1 MSKASY
7 VTRLQDDDMG
17 YTEEMLQNL
26 RKMRLDLEWVLAS
39 CIIVDEAAFLGLP
52 QFTRDEI
59 FRWQENLHNRAQHFG
74 IIGG

>member
-1 MSKASY
+1 MK
-7 VTRLQDDDMG
+7 
-17 YTEEMLQNL
+17 YTEEMMNMLS
-26 RKMRLDLEWVLAS
+26 RMRLHLEWVLAS
-39 CIIVDEAAFLGLP
+39 CIIADEAAFLGLP